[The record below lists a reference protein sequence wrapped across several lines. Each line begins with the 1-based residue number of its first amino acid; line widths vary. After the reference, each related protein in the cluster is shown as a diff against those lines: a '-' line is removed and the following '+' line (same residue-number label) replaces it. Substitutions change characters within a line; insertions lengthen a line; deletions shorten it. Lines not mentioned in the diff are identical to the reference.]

1 MTLYMDAFHSETA
14 QINCEVPVPYLKG
27 FQTSTETFQVAHGKF
42 DFVLYRWPSSHL
54 YSREEVH

>member
-1 MTLYMDAFHSETA
+1 MDAFHSETA